1 MFNKA
6 ENNNHSTAESNT
18 IVGQGTTFDG
28 NIESADNLR
37 IEGTLKGTV
46 KTKAKI
52 VLGASAVIEGDIFAR
67 NAEIQG
73 TVKGKIEVSDLLIL
87 GDGCKVHG
95 DIVTN
100 KLEVRDGASFNGDC
114 SMGVKSK
121 EIKLGTDVPVTTG
134 LRAAAN

>member
-6 ENNNHSTAESNT
+6 DNTHSMAESNT

-28 NIESADNLR
+28 NVESADNLR
-37 IEGTLKGTV
+37 IEGKLKGTV
-46 KTKAKI
+46 KTKSKI
-52 VLGASAVIEGDIFAR
+52 VLGASAVIEGDIYAQ

-73 TVKGKIEVSDLLIL
+73 TVKGKLEIAGLLIL

-114 SMGVKSK
+114 SMGVKTK
-121 EIKLGTDVPVTTG
+121 EIKLGTDVPVEAG